1 MTCPRAQV
9 WGKTGSKLY
18 GPKSGADYVDNH
30 KRFAMFNKAA
40 IEASRVLPFGFGEN
54 VVFVANDWHSSL
66 VPVLLKE
73 VYQPKGQY
81 KNAKCALCIHNIAFQ
96 VRSRTHGCIIT

>member
-1 MTCPRAQV
+1 
-9 WGKTGSKLY
+9 
-18 GPKSGADYVDNH
+18 
-30 KRFAMFNKAA
+30 MFNKAA

-54 VVFVANDWHSSL
+54 VVFVANAWHSSL